1 MCRWYL
7 AYAYTGEQQGLL
19 HLHSVLSHSCHLSL
33 PQLRTLAWPPC
44 KRKELQLYRLLSYR
58 LRGAYMTRQK
68 LYMSYLYLRDHL
80 TQMYL
85 CLSQGWKRGNGLKTK
100 SVMILKCLP
109 WTLSHRIPICITHGQ
124 PEPPRARIC
133 TEDCKAWKGGKK
145 TPTNQPTIH
154 QNSSLTSFE
163 SLEMRNQINFCF
175 TCFYIWNTES
185 QTRKL
190 SLSL

>member
-1 MCRWYL
+1 MPIPKSTRGFSTFIQCW
-7 AYAYTGEQQGLL
+7 
-19 HLHSVLSHSCHLSL
+19 LSHSCYLSL

-44 KRKELQLYRLLSYR
+44 KRKELQLYHLLSYR

-85 CLSQGWKRGNGLKTK
+85 CLSQGWKRENSLKTK
-100 SVMILKCLP
+100 LVVILNCLP
-109 WTLSHRIPICITHGQ
+109 WTSSHRIPICITHGQ
-124 PEPPRARIC
+124 PEPPWARIC

-145 TPTNQPTIH
+145 TQPTNQPYTKTVH
-154 QNSSLTSFE
+154 FHHSSPLRWGIKLISA
-163 SLEMRNQINFCF
+163 LHA
-175 TCFYIWNTES
+175 FYIWNTES